1 LGDIGKH
8 DRDALSWLDSAAPQ
22 AGGEGV
28 DALLDF
34 AVAKLLAR
42 EDGGDAIRIAIGRPG
57 EELGQG
63 DVGDFRVARNSLV
76 VVDVPGTV
84 DVASLLTERS
94 VSNPRIDVERHWVK
108 RVAARA
114 FPSLRPT

>member
-1 LGDIGKH
+1 
-8 DRDALSWLDSAAPQ
+8 
-22 AGGEGV
+22 V

-42 EDGGDAIRIAIGRPG
+42 EDGGDAIRIAIGGPG

-63 DVGDFRVARNSLV
+63 DVGDFRVARNPLV